1 MLGIYHFEEVL
12 KPNKDKPMELQ
23 NVMSGSSYDRRRG
36 TGATLQIKI
45 MEVNRSDVNIYVRS

>member
-1 MLGIYHFEEVL
+1 MKSLERGMEEVL

-45 MEVNRSDVNIYVRS
+45 MEVN